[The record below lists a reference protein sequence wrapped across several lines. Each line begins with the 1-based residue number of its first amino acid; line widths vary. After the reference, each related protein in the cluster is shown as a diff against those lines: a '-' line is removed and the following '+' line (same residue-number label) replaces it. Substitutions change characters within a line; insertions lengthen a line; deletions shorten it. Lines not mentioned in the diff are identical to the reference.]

1 MITRRAFTTLAL
13 SAAAL
18 AIVPGLSG
26 LLGLAGGASVA
37 HAADGEER
45 LVTTYTVKKGD
56 TLHTI
61 AQEKGL
67 GFLEMRAANP
77 DVEPWLP
84 EVGREVIVPSVH
96 IAPKGM
102 EKGVLISLG
111 AMRLFHFQ
119 KDGTVNSYPI
129 GIGAEGLETPTGE
142 TKIVRKK
149 KNPNWYPTENI
160 RKRKPHLPAMVPAGP
175 DNPLG
180 TRAMYLGWPAYL
192 IHGTNLPEG
201 VGRRVSSGCIRMY
214 PWDVESVFEKVDV
227 GLPVESLTKRHSV
240 AYDDGRLWLE
250 VHPTLDGWNALEA
263 RDEDRPRPGLTQDII
278 NDVVAAAPESIR
290 INWEAVEKVAL
301 EERGYPVAVGRAAQ
315 TAAR

>member
-1 MITRRAFTTLAL
+1 MISRRSLASLAL

-18 AIVPGLSG
+18 ATLPGFP
-26 LLGLAGGASVA
+26 SVA
-37 HAADGEER
+37 HAAEGEER
-45 LVTTYTVKKGD
+45 LVSTYTVKKGD
-56 TLHTI
+56 TLHSI

-84 EVGREVIVPSVH
+84 QEGREIIVPSVH

-102 EKGVLISLG
+102 KEGVLLSLG
-111 AMRLFHFQ
+111 SMRLFHFQ
-119 KDGTVNSYPI
+119 KDGRVNSYPI

-142 TKIVRKK
+142 TKVVRKK
-149 KNPNWYPTENI
+149 KDPNWYPTENI

-175 DNPLG
+175 ENPLG

-192 IHGTNLPEG
+192 IHGTNLPDG

-214 PWDVESVFEKVDV
+214 PWDVESIFEQVNV
-227 GLPVESLTKRHSV
+227 GMAVESLTQRYSV

-263 RDEDRPRPGLTQDII
+263 RQDDRPRPGLSQDII
-278 NDVVAAAPESIR
+278 NAVVAAAPKAVR
-290 INWEAVEKVAL
+290 INWDTVEKVAR
-301 EERGYPVAVGRAAQ
+301 EERGYPVAVGRGTQ
-315 TAAR
+315 TASR

>member
-1 MITRRAFTTLAL
+1 MAVSLSLRYCLHTLGGATIASHVPGTRLWKGRVAPSITSKDAEPMISRRSLASLAL
-13 SAAAL
+13 SATAL
-18 AIVPGLSG
+18 TVLPR
-26 LLGLAGGASVA
+26 LGTASVA

-56 TLHTI
+56 TLHSI
-61 AQEKGL
+61 AQKKGL

-84 EVGREVIVPSVH
+84 EVGRDIIVPSVH
-96 IAPKGM
+96 IAPKSM
-102 EKGVLISLG
+102 KSGVLLSLG
-111 AMRLFHFQ
+111 AMRLFHFR

-129 GIGAEGLETPTGE
+129 GIGADGLETPTGR

-201 VGRRVSSGCIRMY
+201 VGRASVLGMY
-214 PWDVESVFEKVDV
+214 PHV
-227 GLPVESLTKRHSV
+227 P
-240 AYDDGRLWLE
+240 
-250 VHPTLDGWNALEA
+250 
-263 RDEDRPRPGLTQDII
+263 
-278 NDVVAAAPESIR
+278 
-290 INWEAVEKVAL
+290 
-301 EERGYPVAVGRAAQ
+301 VGRGVDLRGRRGGAAC
-315 TAAR
+315 